1 MNSST
6 REAFLEL
13 FDFEKKNV
21 FCAFIDLHYLNGLL
35 KRGANLYLN
44 KVHANSIEWKKKFS
58 NDDLCN
64 VHFIDSEINLDLDFR
79 ILKLSQYKNFSRQNN
94 FAASETIILD
104 ENKFSLNYFLSFP
117 RRRFKE
123 KAFIIYSV
131 VPSFSKIRLILPEEK
146 DIDFERYWRLKAPS
160 LFLTL
165 KLVVE
170 WFFIKNRVLRK
181 IFSDKLIV
189 IK

>member
-21 FCAFIDLHYLNGLL
+21 FCAFIDLYYLNGLL

-44 KVHANSIEWKKKFS
+44 KVHANSIEWENKFS

-64 VHFIDSEINLDLDFR
+64 VHFIDSEINLELDFQ

-94 FAASETIILD
+94 FAANETIILD

-131 VPSFSKIRLILPEEK
+131 VPSFSKIRLILPEDK